1 MRRIGFALL
10 VLLGMLLVA
19 GCREVKDDI
28 PAVETEL
35 TTSVTESTSAVQET
49 FETEL
54 PVQICEVPAE
64 TVAATEET
72 VTEMKHRDIGCRGM
86 YHAVLEQYR
95 ETLRMDSE
103 EYLELYWNWQNL
115 DSSILYLDHSWDQEA
130 CDRIKD
136 NLDLANVKS
145 EYPFV
150 NNRILYYMHQH
161 KEEGEDISQREELCY
176 AYCDVDGNGCEEL
189 IIGSHI
195 TEDGYALIGLYALA
209 NDLPVTVE
217 NTVGDRS
224 HLTIYTDG
232 TIGISG
238 SSGAY
243 SYSVDYYRLDD
254 YFGAFPDPL
263 CSFTIDTG
271 NPDAE
276 RIRDLSRQFEA
287 DLIPVE
293 SFDWQPL
300 LA

>member
-10 VLLGMLLVA
+10 VLLGMLFVA
-19 GCREVKDDI
+19 GCREAEDDI
-28 PAVETEL
+28 PIVETEL
-35 TTSVTESTSAVQET
+35 TTAVTESTAAVQET

-54 PVQICEVPAE
+54 PVQTYEVTAE
-64 TVAATEET
+64 TATATEVA
-72 VTEMKHRDIGCRGM
+72 VTETKSVVTGPREM
-86 YHAVLEQYR
+86 YHVVLEQYR
-95 ETLRMDSE
+95 ETLLMDSE
-103 EYLELYWNWQNL
+103 EYLDLYWNGQEL
-115 DSSILYLDHSWDQEA
+115 EGSILYLEHSWDRET
-130 CDRIKD
+130 CERIKSA
-136 NLDLANVKS
+136 LDLPNVESK
-145 EYPFV
+145 YPFV
-150 NNRILYYMHQH
+150 NRQILYYVHQY
-161 KEEGEDISQREELCY
+161 KGEGADPAQEENLQY
-176 AYCDVDGNGCEEL
+176 AYYDVDGNGREEL
-189 IIGSHI
+189 IVARYVAEERYS
-195 TEDGYALIGLYALA
+195 LIGMYALA
-209 NDLPVTVE
+209 NDAPVTLD

-238 SSGAY
+238 SSGAS

-263 CSFTIDTG
+263 CSFTIDTD

-276 RIRDLSRQFEA
+276 RIRDLSRHFEA